1 MTFRAQLVSLG
12 DLAPGSTKEF
22 AITILF
28 DQQAITIEKIEFQTK
43 KEWFEILTPLPTQAS
58 RGLETL
64 GTATISAKLTTPQ
77 NVQGYYNIP
86 FTVTAKTSQ
95 QQTITTTSYVT
106 FNISA
111 QPSITETTITTGGFF
126 ESIQRLLGNPIILL
140 LLIALII
147 WLSSYSLKK
156 K

>member
-1 MTFRAQLVSLG
+1 
-12 DLAPGSTKEF
+12 
-22 AITILF
+22 
-28 DQQAITIEKIEFQTK
+28 
-43 KEWFEILTPLPTQAS
+43 
-58 RGLETL
+58 
-64 GTATISAKLTTPQ
+64 
-77 NVQGYYNIP
+77 
-86 FTVTAKTSQ
+86 
-95 QQTITTTSYVT
+95 VT

>member
-1 MTFRAQLVSLG
+1 
-12 DLAPGSTKEF
+12 
-22 AITILF
+22 
-28 DQQAITIEKIEFQTK
+28 
-43 KEWFEILTPLPTQAS
+43 
-58 RGLETL
+58 
-64 GTATISAKLTTPQ
+64 
-77 NVQGYYNIP
+77 VQGYCNIP

-111 QPSITETTITTGGFF
+111 QPNITEITITTGGFF
-126 ESIQRLLGNPIILL
+126 ESIPRLLGNPIILL